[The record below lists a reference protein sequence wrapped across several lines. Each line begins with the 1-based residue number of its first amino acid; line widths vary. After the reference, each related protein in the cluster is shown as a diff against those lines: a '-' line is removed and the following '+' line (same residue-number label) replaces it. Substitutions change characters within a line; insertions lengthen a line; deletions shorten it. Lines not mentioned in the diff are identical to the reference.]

1 MSLSKVELS
10 NVHLDYKI
18 YSLKAQSLRNA
29 VLNVAV
35 GGRLLKSNQDMVSVR
50 ALNNISFKLTDGD
63 RLGLMGH
70 NGSGKTSLLKV
81 LAGIYHPSNGTID
94 IEGRVSSM
102 IEIGHGVE
110 MESNAVD
117 NIRILSAMRLI
128 PSSRMKA
135 LIPEILDFADLGAY
149 AYLPLKTY
157 SSGMLMRLLFAV
169 ATSFEPDVLL
179 LDEWLGAGDAGFV
192 DRATKRMSNLVD
204 SAKIV
209 VLASHSEGLIRSVC
223 NKLCVL
229 EHGNIVYY
237 GELDR
242 YFEQQATAAAG

>member
-1 MSLSKVELS
+1 
-10 NVHLDYKI
+10 
-18 YSLKAQSLRNA
+18 
-29 VLNVAV
+29 
-35 GGRLLKSNQDMVSVR
+35 
-50 ALNNISFKLTDGD
+50 
-63 RLGLMGH
+63 
-70 NGSGKTSLLKV
+70 
-81 LAGIYHPSNGTID
+81 
-94 IEGRVSSM
+94 
-102 IEIGHGVE
+102 
-110 MESNAVD
+110 
-117 NIRILSAMRLI
+117 
-128 PSSRMKA
+128 
-135 LIPEILDFADLGAY
+135 
-149 AYLPLKTY
+149 
-157 SSGMLMRLLFAV
+157 MLMRLLFAV

>member
-1 MSLSKVELS
+1 
-10 NVHLDYKI
+10 
-18 YSLKAQSLRNA
+18 
-29 VLNVAV
+29 
-35 GGRLLKSNQDMVSVR
+35 
-50 ALNNISFKLTDGD
+50 
-63 RLGLMGH
+63 
-70 NGSGKTSLLKV
+70 LLKV